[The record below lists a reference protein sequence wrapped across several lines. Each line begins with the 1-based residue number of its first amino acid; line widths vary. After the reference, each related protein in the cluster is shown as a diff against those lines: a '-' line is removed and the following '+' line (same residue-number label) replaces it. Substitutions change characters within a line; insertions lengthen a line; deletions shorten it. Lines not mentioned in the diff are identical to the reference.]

1 MRIRTVLYFLSGT
14 LLAGILV
21 SAATFVAAKSSTNPQ
36 DWMNVQKQ
44 SPLLWMMDA
53 SGIIIFLGSI
63 MLGLTSGDGGSSDR
77 ASSRSNAQSDY
88 EEIVALRARVDTMER
103 ERQDRRDNIEE
114 AAGRMAEHAFSAL
127 VEHIEANAAQLESIT
142 LALRY
147 QRAEMQSFRKALKTG
162 ELSAE
167 SVAPPPLDSPKRP
180 KDPILPDWR
189 AQVVR
194 EPEPETEIETD
205 EAFAEEPHVEA
216 EATQISDAVVVEEPA
231 STALEPAVA
240 AEEDD
245 VDTRTSAEEQDDEQP
260 EPETKSYAETTVSA
274 GTASVHTLEI
284 DLAAEERKREEDEAA
299 KRSEAAKAAAAAL
312 EFTRSKQKNTSIF
325 RPKR

>member
-63 MLGLTSGDGGSSDR
+63 MLGLTSGDGGSAERS
-77 ASSRSNAQSDY
+77 SSRSIAQSDY

-103 ERQDRRDNIEE
+103 ERQDRQDNIEE

-167 SVAPPPLDSPKRP
+167 SAAPPPLDSPRRP

-189 AQVVR
+189 AQVVQ
-194 EPEPETEIETD
+194 EPEPESELETD
-205 EAFAEEPHVEA
+205 EAIVEEQGLEEAEPHV
-216 EATQISDAVVVEEPA
+216 SDTVVVEETATITIEPEVA
-231 STALEPAVA
+231 S
-240 AEEDD
+240 EDD
-245 VDTRTSAEEQDDEQP
+245 HADVSASAEEQEDEQP